1 MNFLPPHPVS
11 RNPEP
16 LRPVTASLPDRLGED
31 TDGVPGDGYHPI
43 LSRHWWPNFPAS
55 VTEAER
61 TAA

>member
-1 MNFLPPHPVS
+1 MKIIPSDSL
-11 RNPEP
+11 RKPEP
-16 LRPVTASLPDRLGED
+16 RSATASLPERRNEG

-43 LSRHWWPNFPAS
+43 LSRHWPNFPAS